1 MGADKEHEYLIG
13 MLKQYAHEINQYM
26 NGYHAIIDNSGAI
39 PQLIISEK

>member
-1 MGADKEHEYLIG
+1 MGADKEPEYLLG

-26 NGYHAIIDNSGAI
+26 KGYHAVIDKSGAT